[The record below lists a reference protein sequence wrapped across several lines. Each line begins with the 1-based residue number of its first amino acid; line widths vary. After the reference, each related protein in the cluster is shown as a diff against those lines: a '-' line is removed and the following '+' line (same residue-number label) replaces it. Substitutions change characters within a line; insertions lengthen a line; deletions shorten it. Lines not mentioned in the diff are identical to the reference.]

1 MPWAVSN
8 STPLIGLSI
17 VGHLELLREFYG
29 EIWIPPAV
37 WQEVV
42 DAGQGLAGS
51 REVAA
56 AVAAGWMRVVVPPDP
71 QLDQLLKQELD
82 AGEAEAIAL
91 AVSSAAE
98 VLAIDERAGR
108 QMTQNYNLNI
118 IGTVGLLTR
127 AAQESRIISLRDDLD
142 RLRGIGFRISNRL
155 YRNALN
161 TLEQSSH

>member
-29 EIWIPPAV
+29 EVWIPPAV

-42 DAGQGLAGS
+42 EAGQGLAGS
-51 REVAA
+51 HEVSA
-56 AVAAGWMRVVVPPDP
+56 AVAAGWMRVVVPPDQ

-91 AVSSAAE
+91 AVTSAAE

-127 AAQESRIISLRDDLD
+127 AAQEGRISSLRDDLD
-142 RLRGIGFRISNRL
+142 RLRQIGFRISNYL

-161 TLEQSSH
+161 TLEQSSR

>member
-29 EIWIPPAV
+29 EVWIPPAV

-42 DAGQGLAGS
+42 EAGQGLAGS
-51 REVAA
+51 REVSA
-56 AVAAGWMRVVVPPDP
+56 AVAAGWMRVVVPPDQ

-91 AVSSAAE
+91 AVTSAAE

-108 QMTQNYNLNI
+108 QVTRNYNLNI

-127 AAQESRIISLRDDLD
+127 AAQEGRISSLRDDLD
-142 RLRGIGFRISNRL
+142 RLRQIGFRISNYL

-161 TLEQSSH
+161 TLEQSSR

>member
-29 EIWIPPAV
+29 EVWIPPAV

-42 DAGQGLAGS
+42 EAGQGLAGS
-51 REVAA
+51 GEVSA
-56 AVAAGWMRVVVPPDP
+56 AVAAGWRRVVVPPDQ
-71 QLDQLLKQELD
+71 QLDQQLKQELD

-91 AVSSAAE
+91 AVTSAAE

-127 AAQESRIISLRDDLD
+127 AAQEGRISSLRDDLD
-142 RLRGIGFRISNRL
+142 RLRQIGFRISNYL

-161 TLEQSSH
+161 TLEQSSR